1 VKAQVE
7 QTIIIHLTPNEA
19 VWLKK
24 HLTDPPSSEESTYD
38 QKKRI
43 ELHSALHEVLNEIKY

>member
-1 VKAQVE
+1 MKVETE
-7 QTIIIHLTPNEA
+7 QTIIIRLTPNEA

-24 HLTDPPSSEESTYD
+24 HLTDPPSSEEMQYD

-43 ELHSALHEVLNEIKY
+43 ELHAMLFEALEELNY